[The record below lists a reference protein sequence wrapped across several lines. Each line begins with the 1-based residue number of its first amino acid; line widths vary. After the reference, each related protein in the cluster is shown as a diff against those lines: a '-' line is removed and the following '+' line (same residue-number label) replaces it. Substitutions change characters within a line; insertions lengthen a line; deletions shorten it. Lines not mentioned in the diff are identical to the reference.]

1 MQYFES
7 VRCQCD
13 YVSVIIL
20 TGFGDVDSAKKA
32 IRLDVTDFLT
42 KPVMLGELKQSL
54 ERGRQKRLQ
63 TAAPI
68 LAPEDE
74 IQDPLVDEDEDED
87 LDEIEPPGLKQ
98 AMSESDADAV

>member
-42 KPVMLGELKQSL
+42 KPVMLGELEQSL
-54 ERGRQKRLQ
+54 ERARQRRMQ
-63 TAAPI
+63 TAAP
-68 LAPEDE
+68 LLDPEDE
-74 IQDPLVDEDEDED
+74 VPEPPEEIEDDEPVDEDE
-87 LDEIEPPGLKQ
+87 LEPVELT
-98 AMSESDADAV
+98 